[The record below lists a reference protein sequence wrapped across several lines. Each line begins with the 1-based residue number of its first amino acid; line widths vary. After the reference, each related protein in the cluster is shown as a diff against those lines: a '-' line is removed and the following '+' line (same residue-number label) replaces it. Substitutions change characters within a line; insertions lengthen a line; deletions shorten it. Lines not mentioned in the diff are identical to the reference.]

1 MSLLLKSQKSE
12 IKNFKN
18 IETCKSNA
26 ILELDNFHNFG
37 TNIKIF
43 SSLQLNFM
51 KNRYQV
57 HTEFEN
63 LVDS

>member
-1 MSLLLKSQKSE
+1 MCLLLKSRKSE
-12 IKNFKN
+12 IQKFKN
-18 IETCKSNA
+18 IETCQSNP
-26 ILELDNFHNFG
+26 ILANFHNFG
-37 TNIKIF
+37 TNLKIF